1 MICLVISAIVSI
13 FIALPIATWIGSS
26 PTLKDPDK
34 RKEFLE
40 HL

>member
-1 MICLVISAIVSI
+1 MICLVIAAGLSI
-13 FIALPIATWIGSS
+13 FIALPIAIWIG
-26 PTLKDPDK
+26 PTIKDPDE

>member
-1 MICLVISAIVSI
+1 MICLVIAAGVFIFVSI
-13 FIALPIATWIGSS
+13 LIAIWGPA
-26 PTLKDPDK
+26 PKDPDE